1 MVGSILTKV
10 NVNID
15 EVNLS
20 ETTVSRIR
28 DKKVYDTAEDYKV

>member
-28 DKKVYDTAEDYKV
+28 DKKVYGMAEDYKV